1 MQVLVMMSTL
11 GRFSNDGGD
20 DKENAK
26 KATSFKKHNNNFNL
40 AVNFLVNRQNANSF
54 QTFFRGGSRIF
65 LGGGGLVSCSTS
77 TPIKHIVFFFFAQYQ
92 LY

>member
-1 MQVLVMMSTL
+1 MEVNDESGNMQVLVMISTL

-26 KATSFKKHNNNFNL
+26 KATSFKKHDNNFNR

-54 QTFFRGGSRIF
+54 QKFLTTCSR
-65 LGGGGLVSCSTS
+65 C
-77 TPIKHIVFFFFAQYQ
+77 
-92 LY
+92 